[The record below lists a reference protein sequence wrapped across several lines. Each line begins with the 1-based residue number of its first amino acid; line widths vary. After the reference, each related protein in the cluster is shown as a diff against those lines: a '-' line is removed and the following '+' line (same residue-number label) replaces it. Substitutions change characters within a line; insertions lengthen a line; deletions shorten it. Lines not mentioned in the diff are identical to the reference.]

1 MWAWSQSREGAR
13 EEGASLSR
21 EELLA
26 GGLAASLQ
34 ASLLLATLL
43 PVYTLQQGRQL
54 LEYHAL
60 PAARIL
66 LEWLVA
72 HPAVLRSD
80 LTLLLLLAP
89 KPVTHPH
96 HYREKGFTCRPQ
108 IWPGLARLLNE
119 VTPLLRDW
127 EGPGA
132 LARYPLPE
140 DWDLQVQPIYVHCT
154 LQLRTLRVL
163 FILHHT

>member
-1 MWAWSQSREGAR
+1 MWAWSQSREGGR

-80 LTLLLLLAP
+80 LILLLPASHSP
-89 KPVTHPH
+89 CPC
-96 HYREKGFTCRPQ
+96 REKGFTCRPQ

-132 LARYPLPE
+132 LAHYPLPE
-140 DWDLQVQPIYVHCT
+140 DWDLQVVMCT
-154 LQLRTLRVL
+154 VYYS
-163 FILHHT
+163 

>member
-1 MWAWSQSREGAR
+1 MWAWSQSREGGR

-80 LTLLLLLAP
+80 LILLLQASHSPLSLQGEGVHLQAPDLA
-89 KPVTHPH
+89 
-96 HYREKGFTCRPQ
+96 
-108 IWPGLARLLNE
+108 WPGQ
-119 VTPLLRDW
+119 TPQRGDTPPEGLGGSR
-127 EGPGA
+127 GPG
-132 LARYPLPE
+132 PLPS
-140 DWDLQVQPIYVHCT
+140 T
-154 LQLRTLRVL
+154 
-163 FILHHT
+163 